1 MNMSSHKIKK
11 ALGILPQVS
20 KDEDSPA
27 QDTNTIIVEEYIRQ
41 YAPADAYGSGV
52 IIQTTADI
60 INDLADMAD
69 LDPDEVNA
77 VLIRRGYRPGRNNS
91 GSFGWLMRQRGPR
104 AE

>member
-1 MNMSSHKIKK
+1 MSISQHKIKK
-11 ALGILPQVS
+11 ALGILPEVQ
-20 KDEDSPA
+20 KDEDSPS
-27 QDTNTIIVEEYIRQ
+27 QDTNTIIVEEYIQQ

-69 LDPDEVNA
+69 LNPDEVNA
-77 VLIRRGYRPGRNNS
+77 VLIRRGYHPGRNNS

>member
-1 MNMSSHKIKK
+1 MNMSQHEIRK
-11 ALGILPQVS
+11 ALGLLPEVQ
-20 KDEDSPA
+20 KEEDSPS
-27 QDTNTIIVEEYIRQ
+27 QDTNTIIVEEYIQQ

>member
-1 MNMSSHKIKK
+1 MNMSQHKIRK
-11 ALGILPQVS
+11 ALGLLPEVQ
-20 KDEDSPA
+20 KDEDSPS
-27 QDTNTIIVEEYIRQ
+27 QDTNTIIIEEYIQQ

-69 LDPDEVNA
+69 LDPDELNA